1 MKNKIH
7 LALILIAIPYI
18 LFASVEKKIITNLTL
33 DKAIEIALK
42 ENSQL
47 KIFKY
52 EIEKSKSSLNESY
65 SLLFPNISLEGSYI
79 RNIKKPVF
87 FLPDFF
93 GGTGEV
99 RPIEVGSRNSYT
111 GALKVSLPIFAGQ
124 VYSGIVISKLG
135 LELSLISYEEAIA
148 QTKLNVTKAYL
159 DVLLMKDTEKF
170 IKKSYE
176 NAQKN
181 LENAIKLNKAGI
193 LSDFELLSAQV
204 EVEKLKPNV
213 LQTEFSYQTALNFLK
228 TLLNLNSTDSI
239 EVVGSIDEFMV
250 ANQIPEL
257 NEQVI
262 ENSFTLKKLSLQK
275 QIADNNIMLMK
286 WGHYPSLV
294 AFGNYQIQ
302 TQAENYDFNRYK
314 WVKSA
319 AVGLTLNVPIFSG
332 MGVKSRVEQAEIQS
346 KEIDETISATRKQLD
361 IAIQNTLNK
370 LMTSLQKIEAQKI
383 NLEKTQKNYQI
394 AEVRYNEGMSTQLE
408 ISNANVNLLSAELGY
423 TQSIYEYLVAQ
434 AELEYYLTS
443 SMKSK

>member
-1 MKNKIH
+1 MRTKIH
-7 LALILIAIPYI
+7 LALILIAIPCI
-18 LFASVEKKIITNLTL
+18 LFASGEKKIITNLTL

-52 EIEKSKSSLNESY
+52 EIEKSESRLNESF
-65 SLLFPNISLEGSYI
+65 SSLFPNISMEGTYI

-111 GALKVSLPIFAGQ
+111 AALKFSMPIFMGQ
-124 VYSGIVISKLG
+124 VYSGILISKLG
-135 LELSLISYEEAIA
+135 LEVSRLSYEEAIA

-159 DVLLMKDTEKF
+159 DVLLTRDTEKF
-170 IKKSYE
+170 TKKTFE

-213 LQTEFSYQTALNFLK
+213 LQTEFTYQTALNFLK
-228 TLLNLNSTDSI
+228 TLLNLNSSDSI
-239 EVVGSIDEFMV
+239 EVVGSIEEFMV
-250 ANQIPEL
+250 ANQVPEL

-262 ENSFTLKKLSLQK
+262 GNSFTLKKLSLQK
-275 QIADNNIMLMK
+275 QIADDNIMLMK
-286 WGHYPSLV
+286 WGHYPNLV

-302 TQAENYDFNRYK
+302 TQAENYDFNKYK

-319 AVGLTLNVPIFSG
+319 AVGVTLNIPIFSG

-346 KEIDETISATRKQLD
+346 KVIDETISATRKQLD
-361 IAIQNTLNK
+361 IAIQNTRNK
-370 LMTSLQKIEAQKI
+370 LITSLEKIEAQKV
-383 NLEKTQKNYQI
+383 NREKAQKNYQI

-423 TQSIYEYLVAQ
+423 TQSIYEYLVAR

-443 SMKSK
+443 SIKSK